1 VTISETLA
9 EFLMATRADDLPERT
24 VDLAAMII
32 ASTVASAALGR
43 NIESAQIIRG
53 LEIERGGQPDAS
65 VWFERGLKL
74 PVVGAARA
82 NALMSDAAASDDSDL
97 RNIVHC
103 GTPLTATSLA
113 VAERTGAKGL
123 DMLAAIVLG
132 YELAGRIGEAIIP
145 RWDHRGY
152 HGCMGATFGAT
163 AAAAR
168 LLGLDAKQAA
178 HAIALTATSIGGLS
192 KAAATSTAREYH
204 AGLATMLGIEAA
216 LAARRGFTGELAI
229 LEMDSGFVSMFGGPD
244 ADVGSITR
252 DLGHS
257 WDIATDMAF
266 KLVPGGHP
274 YHAIAEAA
282 ANAAREGNV
291 APETITAIVVS
302 RPGLSKLSP
311 PLHPKDLI
319 GMAHSPAYFAAA
331 AVRDRRFDWEHAS
344 PEKIADP
351 GIHALI
357 DKVRVGP
364 PPAGN
369 AAEYRQGAT
378 VRIETTDGLAVT
390 NTVLM
395 PKGAARLG
403 VDWPDI
409 EAKYRA
415 LAPHAPI
422 AARKVESSLAM
433 IRNLR
438 TAADVA
444 QLVEHLQ

>member
-1 VTISETLA
+1 MTISETLA
-9 EFLMATRADDLPERT
+9 EFLMTTQADDLPERT

-43 NIESAQIIRG
+43 NIESARIIRD
-53 LEIERGGQPDAS
+53 LEIERGGRPDAS
-65 VWFERGLKL
+65 VWFEPGLKL
-74 PVVGAARA
+74 PVVGAART

-103 GTPLTATSLA
+103 GSPLTATSLA

-123 DMLAAIVLG
+123 DILAAIVLG

-145 RWDHRGY
+145 RWDHRGH

-163 AAAAR
+163 GAAAR

-192 KAAATSTAREYH
+192 KAAATSIAREYH
-204 AGLATMLGIEAA
+204 AGLATLLGIEAA
-216 LAARRGFTGELAI
+216 LAAQRGFTGELAI
-229 LEMDSGFVSMFGGPD
+229 LEMDRGFVSIFGGLD

-282 ANAAREGNV
+282 ANAAREGNIT
-291 APETITAIVVS
+291 PETITAIVVS
-302 RPGLSKLSP
+302 RPGLSKLTP

-319 GMAHSPAYFAAA
+319 DMAHSPAYFAAA
-331 AVRDRRFDWEHAS
+331 AARDRRFGWEHAS
-344 PEKIADP
+344 PEKISDP

-364 PPAGN
+364 LPAEN
-369 AAEYRQGAT
+369 TSEYRQGAT
-378 VRIETTDGLAVT
+378 VRIEMTDGQAVT

-409 EAKYRA
+409 ETKYRA
-415 LAPHAPI
+415 LTPHAPI
-422 AARKVESSLAM
+422 AASKVESSLAA

-444 QLVEHLQ
+444 QLVEQLQ